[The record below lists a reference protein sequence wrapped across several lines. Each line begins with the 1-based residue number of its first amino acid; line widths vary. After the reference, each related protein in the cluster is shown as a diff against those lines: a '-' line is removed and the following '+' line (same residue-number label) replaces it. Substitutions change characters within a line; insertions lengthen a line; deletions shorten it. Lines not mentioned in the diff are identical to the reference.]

1 MLDMESKTNV
11 SESVIFYCDLEEV
24 MYSTFYR
31 DRRKENL
38 ILHRLFLR
46 EEGKTDQQT
55 SVSGDCT
62 PSNMFNNFKAYI
74 FIAFIIHWFKIMA
87 TFYCILGYQRNNE
100 VFEVP
105 AIEMLLAFTYGW
117 QRQ

>member
-1 MLDMESKTNV
+1 MSLNLLSSIVT
-11 SESVIFYCDLEEV
+11 L
-24 MYSTFYR
+24 
-31 DRRKENL
+31 RKSCIPCFTEIGGRKNL